1 MEEPEEQ
8 MEVEEPQ
15 DQTGKKQLKLTYE
28 EYKKMSNV
36 IIHHIRQ
43 KEEIAEAS
51 ASETPEDSLT
61 VLWGGGG
68 FGGLGPF
75 LGASAEPVLEAAASS
90 DLFFFD
96 DDDLDL
102 LSERSLCFF
111 LCFSWPSPAAS
122 LCFLCFL

>member
-51 ASETPEDSLT
+51 ASETPED
-61 VLWGGGG
+61 VKK
-68 FGGLGPF
+68 
-75 LGASAEPVLEAAASS
+75 S
-90 DLFFFD
+90 DV
-96 DDDLDL
+96 
-102 LSERSLCFF
+102 SERDIYRYKD
-111 LCFSWPSPAAS
+111 
-122 LCFLCFL
+122 